1 MGDDKYLVTHEE
13 SGAEKQFTCLQ
24 VHLVYNVVALTTVC
38 ANLEIMTM
46 LMIMSFVSY
55 GWVFDRVILTSYNQ
69 TRCLCF

>member
-24 VHLVYNVVALTTVC
+24 VRTSVYNVSTLTIVF

-46 LMIMSFVSY
+46 I
-55 GWVFDRVILTSYNQ
+55 IL
-69 TRCLCF
+69 